1 MPGDK
6 RAATRS
12 ATLKER
18 QVEAERDRSPTF
30 DVPFRGR
37 RLHLHRLRIETSF
50 PLYRIQSG
58 RTHRAQSQYLEGHPE
73 LPKDF
78 FSDPEDPKVQKAQH
92 EILLGMINERD
103 LSADLKDRK
112 QLSPLVLTSDGYVVD
127 GNRRL
132 AALRNQRE
140 DYADAVVLPA
150 DAQSH
155 EIYETE
161 IELQMQRETKA
172 PYNWIDQALH
182 IEYGLRELNEPVATV
197 ARRMR
202 KSEAEINNEIAKL
215 QLVRSYLAWVGAE
228 GKYHKVPQPGGGS
241 MEQAFEEMA
250 EAFRRPT
257 LKRKDEPDLRVI
269 REACF
274 AAIQR
279 EAGYMEIRRTI
290 KQLAQNAGR
299 VAEKVRLRSTGP
311 ASIPDPPSPSP
322 SSAKSAPG
330 AGSKTADPLRALAA
344 ETSRASPPPDL
355 AELLRVVNDPGKA
368 MLVAEAVE
376 DLEEEEKQSKR
387 QQVPLQR
394 IQRAITE
401 LQQVELDQESVDLP
415 EVAKAL
421 EKLAK
426 EVERL
431 SSQVSRSRSKG

>member
-1 MPGDK
+1 MPSDK
-6 RAATRS
+6 KAATRI
-12 ATLKER
+12 ATLNER
-18 QVEAERDRSPTF
+18 SAEAERNRSPTF
-30 DVPFRGR
+30 DVPFRGN
-37 RLHLHRLRIETSF
+37 RLHLHRVRIETSF

-78 FSDPEDPKVQKAQH
+78 FQDPEDPKVQKAQH

-140 DYADAVVLPA
+140 EYADAVVLPA

-182 IEYGLRELNEPVATV
+182 IEYGLKELNEPVATV

-202 KSEAEINNEIAKL
+202 KSEADINNEITKL
-215 QLVRSYLAWVGAE
+215 HVVRGYLAWAGNE

-250 EAFRRPT
+250 EAWRRPA
-257 LKRKDEPDLRVI
+257 LKRKGEPDLRVI

-279 EAGYMEIRRTI
+279 EAGYMEVRRTI
-290 KQLAQNAGR
+290 KQLSQNPGR
-299 VAEKVRLRSTGP
+299 VAEKLRQRSGP
-311 ASIPDPPSPSP
+311 AEVPSPPATP
-322 SSAKSAPG
+322 SSPVPARPVVTG
-330 AGSKTADPLRALAA
+330 KTTDPLRALVVENAGG
-344 ETSRASPPPDL
+344 PPPDL
-355 AELLRVVNDPGKA
+355 AELLRAVNDPEKA
-368 MLVAEAVE
+368 MLVAEAVD

-387 QQVPLQR
+387 QQLPLQR
-394 IQRAITE
+394 IHRAITE
-401 LQQVELDQESVDLP
+401 LQQVELDQDSGDLA
-415 EVAKAL
+415 EIAKAL
-421 EKLAK
+421 ELVAN

-431 SSQVSRSRSKG
+431 SSHISRLRSKG